1 MDINGLKMKKRVLI
15 LGGTSGFGLVLAKTL
30 SSNYNVSVTGRRSI
44 SDYGINSI
52 IFDTKDLDVSFLS
65 DLCPDVIIN
74 NGYDVN
80 DHLASYGNSLLVVKK
95 SIEYFKIRGSGV
107 VINVNSI
114 AGLQPDEKDPD
125 YAASKHG
132 LKGYVDSVSHD
143 AYLNNINIINLY
155 PRAIS
160 VGMTEGRPDFSK
172 LINPT
177 ELAEFCAIMIETK
190 SFYVSTIV
198 FDRVFSNENNFS

>member
-1 MDINGLKMKKRVLI
+1 MSKCVLV
-15 LGGTSGFGLVLAKTL
+15 LGGTSGFGLILAKIL
-30 SSNYNVSVTGRRSI
+30 SSYYDVTVTGRRNI
-44 SDYGINSI
+44 SECGIKSI
-52 IFDTKDLDVSFLS
+52 IYDTRDLDINLLS
-65 DLCPDVIIN
+65 DLCPDIVIN

-80 DHLASYGNSLLVVKK
+80 DHLVSFANSLLVVRK
-95 SIEYFKIRGSGV
+95 SIEYFKIKGSGV
-107 VINVNSI
+107 IVNVNSI
-114 AGLQPDEKDPD
+114 AGLQPDTKDPD

>member
-1 MDINGLKMKKRVLI
+1 MSKSVLL
-15 LGGTSGFGLVLAKTL
+15 LGGSSGFGLILAKTL
-30 SSNYNVSVTGRRSI
+30 GSYYDVTVTGRRSI
-44 SDYGINSI
+44 SELGVKSI
-52 IFDTKDLDVSFLS
+52 IYDTRDLDVKFLS

-74 NGYDVN
+74 NGYDTN
-80 DHLASYGNSLLVVKK
+80 DHLASFANSLLVVRK
-95 SIEYFKIRGSGV
+95 SIEYFKIKGSGV
-107 VINVNSI
+107 IVNVNSI
-114 AGLQPDEKDPD
+114 AGLQPDTKDPD

-160 VGMTEGRPDFSK
+160 VGMTEGRSDFSK
-172 LINPT
+172 LINPK
-177 ELAEFCAIMIETK
+177 ELAEFCALMLKTK

-198 FDRVFSNENNFS
+198 FDRVFSYDNNFS